1 MSGQTI
7 QDEVEGRCLVEERD
21 RIARQ
26 GPAEL
31 RGLQKLGLRSMPH
44 RPEAVLVGKSAD
56 SDSSWKRLEGAHIV
70 EAEVHRCCDRLQH
83 QYLLPIQRRG
93 GSYQEV
99 ELGMD
104 ASRMGSV
111 DVDKR

>member
-7 QDEVEGRCLVEERD
+7 EDGVEGRCLVEERH

-26 GPAEL
+26 GPADV
-31 RGLQKLGLRSMPH
+31 RGLQMPGLRSMPH

-70 EAEVHRCCDRLQH
+70 EAEVHCCCDRLQ
-83 QYLLPIQRRG
+83 Y
-93 GSYQEV
+93 
-99 ELGMD
+99 
-104 ASRMGSV
+104 
-111 DVDKR
+111 